1 MDWEE
6 AVMNGEQVDEYG
18 EERVWRIV
26 IIDDSPETCDV
37 LVRQMVLEGYLADY
51 YTDPLEGLE
60 ALKADPP
67 DCVLLDVNMPKITG
81 MELLSRLRANPG
93 TEEVPVIMVT
103 ASGDVSDVVQGL
115 DLGANDYIT
124 KPPQYEVLSARV
136 RTQLKMKGLQDQRQ
150 RDIVELSNLSSLK
163 DKFLQIAAHDLRNP
177 LNNIVLGIDLMD
189 RFYEQSGAEIENFE
203 KLINTMRGASG
214 VMRSIV
220 NDFLDLQ
227 EIRTGEIDM
236 TLQPL
241 SLNALVESVIDQYQT
256 YAEEKGVEV
265 RVMLAP
271 SIPEVSG
278 DPDRL
283 MQVIS
288 NLISNAIK
296 FSPRG
301 ATVGVRSR
309 QQDGEVILEVVD
321 TGPGIPEEELPLL
334 FQEFSRLS
342 VKATGG
348 EKSSGVGLWIA
359 RKLIEMHGGEI
370 GVKSKVGHGSLF
382 WFTLPLPA

>member
-6 AVMNGEQVDEYG
+6 AVMNGEQVEYG
-18 EERVWRIV
+18 EEQVWRIV

-37 LVRQMVLEGYLADY
+37 LVRQMVLEGYQANC

-93 TEEVPVIMVT
+93 TEELPVIMVT

-150 RDIVELSNLSSLK
+150 RDIIELSNLSSLK

-189 RFYEQSGAEIENFE
+189 RFYEQSGTEIENFE

-220 NDFLDLQ
+220 NDFLDFQ

-236 TLQPL
+236 TLQPI
-241 SLNALVESVIDQYQT
+241 SLNALVESVIDQYQA

-271 SIPEVSG
+271 GIPEVSG

-288 NLISNAIK
+288 NLVSNAIK

-309 QQDGEVILEVVD
+309 QQDNEAILEVVD